1 MDEEP
6 ELETSPLS
14 QEVSSGDKTVL
25 VEIYRLEGEA
35 SWTLEVVDE
44 YNNSTVW
51 DDVFETDSAAL
62 AEAEKTILAEGIGS

>member
-14 QEVSSGDKTVL
+14 QEVSSGDKTVRL
-25 VEIYRLEGEA
+25 EIYRLEGET
-35 SWTLEVVDE
+35 SWVLEVVDE

-51 DDVFETDSAAL
+51 DDVFESDTTAL
-62 AEAEKTILAEGIGS
+62 AEAKKTILA